1 MRLSLLVPCFIST
14 RIRTSS
20 QRKEM
25 PLSTTFLPTAPKMR
39 RRSVNAVS
47 SSCRDLVEEFKRAGC
62 DMTIRNAENV
72 SVMEAVTRNKS
83 PTESELYGVCKKQS
97 KEVRPF
103 LHSWKRPTACLK
115 SFSYSLHMWST
126 SHWLAP
132 GSNFQIPLTEMCL
145 LRGRWW
151 LPL

>member
-1 MRLSLLVPCFIST
+1 
-14 RIRTSS
+14 
-20 QRKEM
+20 M
-25 PLSTTFLPTAPKMR
+25 PLSTTFLPTAPKIR

-62 DMTIRNAENV
+62 DMTIRNAENI

-103 LHSWKRPTACLK
+103 LHS
-115 SFSYSLHMWST
+115 
-126 SHWLAP
+126 
-132 GSNFQIPLTEMCL
+132 
-145 LRGRWW
+145 
-151 LPL
+151 